1 MITVNLRPGQKRK
14 RSGTS
19 LKGLLDRLSGLRE
32 LTAKVKDPL
41 LMAAVGAWV
50 CVVAGLG
57 LIYLNNLRQLYVLE
71 PRLEQARSENRRFKA
86 FLADKRRQEK
96 IRDSL
101 LAQIT
106 VIRRV
111 DGDRYIWPHLLD
123 EITKA
128 LPAYTWLVDLGVTA
142 ATPNPA
148 AAQARAQAPARK
160 KAGAAGKADT
170 TADSAAAA
178 PPPLAFQINGRTMD
192 IQAYTR
198 FLRQLEASPWI
209 VDVTPVSAQTVLEKE
224 RPVTAFTIKA
234 AYNRADSAYIRTAPF
249 SQSVR

>member
-14 RSGTS
+14 RAGNNPF
-19 LKGLLDRLSGLRE
+19 KGVLDNFRDLGN
-32 LTAKVKDPL
+32 KVKDPL
-41 LMAAVGAWV
+41 LLAAMGGWICVLAW
-50 CVVAGLG
+50 LG
-57 LIYLNNLRQLYVLE
+57 FVYLNTARQLYSLE
-71 PRLEQARSENRRFKA
+71 PRLEQARSENRRFKT

-106 VIRRV
+106 VIRNV

-123 EITKA
+123 EVTKA
-128 LPAYTWLVDLGVTA
+128 LPAYTWLVDMGPIA
-142 ATPNPA
+142 ATPVSA
-148 AAQARAQAPARK
+148 APQLK
-160 KAGAAGKADT
+160 TKADSV
-170 TADSAAAA
+170 AAESAAAVRPA
-178 PPPLAFQINGRTMD
+178 LSFQLNGRTID

-209 VDVTPVSAQTVLEKE
+209 ENVTPVSAQTVVEKD
-224 RPVTAFTIKA
+224 RPVTAFSIRATFS
-234 AYNRADSAYIRTAPF
+234 RADSAYIRTAPF

>member
-14 RSGTS
+14 RRAGNPFA
-19 LKGLLDRLSGLRE
+19 GLLNGLSGLKE
-32 LTAKVKDPL
+32 LSAKVKDPL
-41 LMAAVGAWV
+41 LMGAVGAWV
-50 CVVAGLG
+50 FVAAGLG
-57 LIYLNNLRQLYVLE
+57 LIYLNQVRQLYTLE
-71 PRLEQARSENRRFKA
+71 PRLEQARSEHKRFKA

-106 VIRRV
+106 VIRSV

-128 LPAYTWLVDLGVTA
+128 LPAYTWLVDLGFTA
-142 ATPNPA
+142 PPA
-148 AAQARAQAPARK
+148 PPARPAGAPPAPAV
-160 KAGAAGKADT
+160 
-170 TADSAAAA
+170 DSTVVVRPAV
-178 PPPLAFQINGRTMD
+178 AFQINGRTID

-209 VDVTPVSAQTVLEKE
+209 VDVMPVSAQTVVEKE
-224 RPVTAFTIKA
+224 RPVTAFTIRA
-234 AYNRADSAYIRTAPF
+234 SYNRADSAYIRTAPF

>member
-14 RSGTS
+14 RSGASFS
-19 LKGLLDRLSGLRE
+19 LKGLFDGFSVFRDLASR
-32 LTAKVKDPL
+32 VKDPL
-41 LMAAVGAWV
+41 LMGSVGAWV
-50 CVVAGLG
+50 CVVGGLG
-57 LIYLNNLRQLYVLE
+57 LFYLNTVRQLYTLE

-106 VIRRV
+106 VIRGV
-111 DGDRYIWPHLLD
+111 DGDRYVWPHLLD

-128 LPAYTWLVDLGVTA
+128 LPAYTWLVDLGFTA
-142 ATPNPA
+142 APVVAPEPA
-148 AAQARAQAPARK
+148 KP
-160 KAGAAGKADT
+160 GAKV
-170 TADSAAAA
+170 DSAAAA
-178 PPPLAFQINGRTMD
+178 VKPPLTFQITGRTID

-209 VDVTPVSAQTVLEKE
+209 DNVTPVSAQTIVEKE
-224 RPVTAFTIKA
+224 RPVTAFSIRA
-234 AYNRADSAYIRTAPF
+234 SFSPADSAYIRTAPF
-249 SQSVR
+249 SQSVGGR

>member
-1 MITVNLRPGQKRK
+1 MITVNLRPGQKRT
-14 RSGTS
+14 RGGNS
-19 LKGLLDRLSGLRE
+19 LKGLMDRLSGLRE

-41 LMAAVGAWV
+41 LMGAVAAWV
-50 CVVAGLG
+50 CVIGGLG
-57 LIYLNNLRQLYVLE
+57 MIYLNNLRQLYVLE
-71 PRLEQARSENRRFKA
+71 PRLEQARSENRRFQA

-128 LPAYTWLVDLGVTA
+128 LPAYTWLVDLGITA
-142 ATPNPA
+142 P
-148 AAQARAQAPARK
+148 AQASAQPPAQ
-160 KAGAAGKADT
+160 AAGKGGKPDST
-170 TADSAAAA
+170 DSAKIE
-178 PPPLAFQINGRTMD
+178 PKVAFQINGRTID

-209 VDVTPVSAQTVLEKE
+209 EDVTPVSAQTIVEKE
-224 RPVTAFTIKA
+224 RPVTAFTIRA
-234 AYNRADSAYIRTAPF
+234 SYNRADSAYIRTAPF
-249 SQSVR
+249 SQTGR

>member
-14 RSGTS
+14 RAGNNP
-19 LKGLLDRLSGLRE
+19 LKGLLDNFRDLG
-32 LTAKVKDPL
+32 TKVKDPL
-41 LMAAVGAWV
+41 LLAAMGGWICVLAW
-50 CVVAGLG
+50 LG
-57 LIYLNNLRQLYVLE
+57 FVYLNTTRQLYSLE
-71 PRLEQARSENRRFKA
+71 PRLEQAQSENRRFKT

-106 VIRRV
+106 VIRNV

-123 EITKA
+123 EVTKA
-128 LPAYTWLVDLGVTA
+128 LPAYTWLVDMG
-142 ATPNPA
+142 PIA
-148 AAQARAQAPARK
+148 AAPVSAAPQLK
-160 KAGAAGKADT
+160 TKADSV
-170 TADSAAAA
+170 AAESAAAVKPA
-178 PPPLAFQINGRTMD
+178 LTFQLNGRTID

-209 VDVTPVSAQTVLEKE
+209 ENVTPVSAQTVVEKD
-224 RPVTAFTIKA
+224 RPVTAFSIRA
-234 AYNRADSAYIRTAPF
+234 QFSRADSAYIRTAPF

>member
-14 RSGTS
+14 RGGNPF
-19 LKGLLDRLSGLRE
+19 KGMLNGLSVFRE
-32 LTAKVKDPL
+32 LSAKVKDPL
-41 LMAAVGAWV
+41 LMSAVGAWV
-50 CVVAGLG
+50 VVVAALG
-57 LIYLNNLRQLYVLE
+57 LIYLNNLRQLYTLE

-86 FLADKRRQEK
+86 FLNDKRRQEK

-101 LAQIT
+101 LAQII
-106 VIRRV
+106 VIRSV

-128 LPAYTWLVDLGVTA
+128 LPAYTWLVDLGVA
-142 ATPNPA
+142 PA
-148 AAQARAQAPARK
+148 AAPA
-160 KAGAAGKADT
+160 ASNGAKADS
-170 TADSAAAA
+170 TADSVPVA
-178 PPPLAFQINGRTMD
+178 PPVAFQINGRTID

-209 VDVTPVSAQTVLEKE
+209 VDVMPVSAQTVVEKE
-224 RPVTAFTIKA
+224 RPVTAFTIRA
-234 AYNRADSAYIRTAPF
+234 SYNRADSAYIRTAPF

>member
-14 RSGTS
+14 RGGNS
-19 LKGLLDRLSGLRE
+19 LKGLMDKLGGLRE

-50 CVVAGLG
+50 VVVAGLG
-57 LIYLNNLRQLYVLE
+57 LVYLNNLRQLYVLE
-71 PRLEQARSENRRFKA
+71 PRLEQARSENHRFKA

-106 VIRRV
+106 VIRQV

-128 LPAYTWLVDLGVTA
+128 LPAYTWLVDLGVSA
-142 ATPNPA
+142 KAPS
-148 AAQARAQAPARK
+148 AAQAAAPQP
-160 KAGAAGKADT
+160 GKAKGGAT
-170 TADSAAAA
+170 PDSVAVQPA
-178 PPPLAFQINGRTMD
+178 LAFQIDGRTID

-209 VDVTPVSAQTVLEKE
+209 TDVTPVSAQTVVEKE
-224 RPVTAFTIKA
+224 RPVTAFVIRAT
-234 AYNRADSAYIRTAPF
+234 YNRADSAYIRTAPF